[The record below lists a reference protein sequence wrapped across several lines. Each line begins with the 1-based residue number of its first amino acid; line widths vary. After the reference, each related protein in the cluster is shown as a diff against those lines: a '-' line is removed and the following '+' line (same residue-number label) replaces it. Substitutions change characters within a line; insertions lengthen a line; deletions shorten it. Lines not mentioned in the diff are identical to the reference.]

1 MNAQTTGLLSAS
13 SDFLINAKDFV
24 ITFGELLGTLMI
36 GVVIGVVGAIRKRK
50 MSFRFTAKQSKVFA
64 EQHSRIHEMLT
75 ELRLVSRAS
84 RCLIFQFHNG
94 GAFADGTSIKRFS
107 VTHESSDSTVSS
119 VLLESQDVLL
129 TRYMDLVRILDDS
142 PNDILA
148 VSSLTPSAFRS
159 CLEINNVQYFSM
171 SPLKCVDGLTPLGFL
186 CCHWCSA
193 DQLDQVEAEGVSEST
208 LEQVI
213 ANSVSQINS
222 HLATKAGKQ

>member
-1 MNAQTTGLLSAS
+1 MSEQFITT
-13 SDFLINAKDFV
+13 AKEFV
-24 ITFGELLGTLMI
+24 TTFGELLGTLII
-36 GVVIGVVGAIRKRK
+36 GVVIGVAGAIRKRK
-50 MSFRFTAKQSKVFA
+50 LSMKTNQKQNKVFA

-75 ELRLVSRAS
+75 ELRLVARAS

-94 GAFADGTSIKRFS
+94 GSFADGTSIKRFS
-107 VTHESSDSTVSS
+107 VTHESNDSTVSS
-119 VLLESQDVLL
+119 ILIESQDVLL
-129 TRYMDLVRILDDS
+129 TRYMDLVRILDES
-142 PNDILA
+142 PNHILM
-148 VSSLTPSAFRS
+148 VSTLPPSAFRS
-159 CLEINNVQYFSM
+159 SLEINNVQYFSM

-186 CCHWCSA
+186 CCQWCSA

>member
-1 MNAQTTGLLSAS
+1 MSEQFLTT
-13 SDFLINAKDFV
+13 AKEFV
-24 ITFGELLGTLMI
+24 TTFGELLGTLVI
-36 GVVIGVVGAIRKRK
+36 GVVIGVAGAIRKRK
-50 MSFRFTAKQSKVFA
+50 LSWKSKHKQSVIFA

-75 ELRLVSRAS
+75 ELRLVARAS

-119 VLLESQDVLL
+119 ILLESQDVLL
-129 TRYMDLVRILDDS
+129 TRYMDLVRVLDDS

-148 VSSLTPSAFRS
+148 VSSLPPSAFRS

-171 SPLKCVDGLTPLGFL
+171 SPLKCMDGLTPLGFL
-186 CCHWCSA
+186 CCQWCSA